1 VQPAHRG
8 PNGYS
13 PENRFNP
20 QDPDW
25 IVWQQY
31 PIGVG
36 RTAVVGAVNNWTAAS
51 LSGEQT
57 INSPALVLMNPPLP
71 DMIPAGTQ
79 LTITLSTDQQGAVS
93 GVTFS
98 STPGQSQSLLLT
110 SLTKTSG
117 GAVTSSDLAPIVA
130 FELILVGPG
139 DGKTANLISGAGTIT
154 YAAANPLQP
163 LVALPPCTATNVE
176 SAEQSNSVYGQLP
189 STPSTSLTQSFGI

>member
-1 VQPAHRG
+1 
-8 PNGYS
+8 
-13 PENRFNP
+13 
-20 QDPDW
+20 
-25 IVWQQY
+25 VWQQY